1 MEPGRGTVEGVGMN
15 WTNRRVFV
23 TGHTGFKG
31 GWLSLWLQQ
40 KGAELCGLS
49 LEPPTPV
56 NLFQDAGVA
65 SGMRS
70 LIGDI
75 RDNGLLRKTLAEHRP
90 EIVFHLAAQPL
101 VRASYQ
107 DPLGTYATNVMGTA
121 NLLDAV
127 RHTDSVR
134 AVIVVTTDKCYE
146 NREWVWPYRESD
158 RLGGFDPYSNSKAC
172 AEMVVSA
179 YRNSFFNPEDYARHG
194 VAVASVRAGNVIG
207 GGDWAED
214 RLVPDIVR
222 AFIDGRSV
230 RIRNPRAI
238 RPWQHV
244 LEPLRGYIQVAESL
258 YDAGVGYGEAWNF
271 GPEQSDAQPV
281 EWIVKELAAIWGQGA
296 HWELE
301 GTPQPHEAQNL
312 QLDWSKAA
320 GRLGW
325 RPQLRLKEALALTAA
340 WYLAKLENKDM
351 RLGTCDQI
359 QHYEDCLQL
368 VAITTSQ
375 NSEVQA

>member
-1 MEPGRGTVEGVGMN
+1 MEPGRGAVEGVGMN
-15 WTNRRVFV
+15 WTNRRVFL

-65 SGMRS
+65 SGMCS

-75 RDNGLLRKTLAEHRP
+75 RDGDLLRKTLAEHRP

-179 YRNSFFNPEDYARHG
+179 YRNSFFKPEDYPRHG

-214 RLVPDIVR
+214 RLVPDIIR
-222 AFIDGRSV
+222 AFMGKQSV

-244 LEPLRGYIQVAESL
+244 LEPLRGYIKVAESL
-258 YDAGVGYGEAWNF
+258 YGTGVGSGEAWNF

-281 EWIVKELAAIWGQGA
+281 EWIVKELAATWGQGA
-296 HWELE
+296 RWELE
-301 GTPQPHEAQNL
+301 HTPQPHEAQNL

-325 RPQLRLKEALALTAA
+325 RPHLRLKQALAMTAE
-340 WYLAKLENKDM
+340 WYHAKLENMDM
-351 RLGTCDQI
+351 RPFTCDQI
-359 QHYEDCLQL
+359 RHYEDCLQSE
-368 VAITTSQ
+368 ANTNSQ
-375 NSEVQA
+375 DSEVRA